1 MYIQE
6 VFSSERKSSDVVVK
20 TTNVNLS
27 CFCFAVSMVA
37 LKNTKTEFR
46 T

>member
-6 VFSSERKSSDVVVK
+6 MFSSERKSSDVVVK

-27 CFCFAVSMVA
+27 CVCFAVSMVA
-37 LKNTKTEFR
+37 LKSTKIEFR